1 MQVDFGRAALDY
13 ARHRAGFP
21 DRFYDMLAARGIL
34 PRATLTQEAADRALD
49 IAAGTGTIARNLA
62 RRGWRVDGIDR
73 SGDMLAE
80 ARMLDAEAGVAV
92 AYQIAPAES
101 LPFADGS
108 FVLATAGTSWHWFD
122 RPRAAAEARRVLIPG
137 GHLVIA
143 SQEWREGPGNAVEAT
158 RLLIAAHNPEWAR
171 DVANTDRFAFTFDW
185 ADELVPHGF
194 GDIERIAFPVD
205 IRYSH
210 EAWRG
215 RIRASAGVGA
225 SLSPDGVARFDAD
238 LAALLARDF
247 PADPLP
253 MPHEVMM
260 IVARAI

>member
-13 ARHRAGFP
+13 ARYRAGFP
-21 DRFYDMLAARGIL
+21 DRFYDALETGGIR
-34 PRATLTQEAADRALD
+34 PAPGADRALD
-49 IAAGTGTIARNLA
+49 IATGTGTIARGLA
-62 RRGWRVDGIDR
+62 RRGWRVDGIDL
-73 SGDMLAE
+73 SGDMLAA
-80 ARMLDAEAGVAV
+80 ARILDAESDMSV
-92 AYQIAPAES
+92 AYQIAPAET
-101 LPFADGS
+101 LPFADGC
-108 FVLATAGTSWHWFD
+108 FALATAGTCWHWFD
-122 RPRAAAEARRVLIPG
+122 RARAAMEARRVLISG

-143 SQEWREGPGNAVEAT
+143 SLEWREGPGNAVEAT
-158 RLLIAAHNPEWAR
+158 RLLIAAHNPAWAR

-185 ADELVPHGF
+185 GDELVGRGF
-194 GDIERIAFPVD
+194 AIVEKQAFEFEIP
-205 IRYSH
+205 YSH

-225 SLSPDGVARFDAD
+225 SLSADGVARFDAD

-253 MPHEVMM
+253 FPHEVMM

>member
-1 MQVDFGRAALDY
+1 MQVDFGQAALDY
-13 ARHRAGFP
+13 ARYRAGFP
-21 DRFYDMLAARGIL
+21 DRFYDVLETDGIQ
-34 PRATLTQEAADRALD
+34 PASGADRALD
-49 IAAGTGTIARNLA
+49 IATGTGTIARSLA
-62 RRGWRVDGIDR
+62 RRGWRVDGIDL
-73 SGDMLAE
+73 SGDMLAA
-80 ARMLDAEAGVAV
+80 ARILDAECDMSV
-92 AYQIAPAES
+92 AYQIAPAET

-108 FVLATAGTSWHWFD
+108 FALATAGTCWHWLD
-122 RPRAAAEARRVLIPG
+122 RARAAAEARRVLISG

-171 DVANTDRFAFTFDW
+171 DAANTDRFAFTFDW
-185 ADELVPHGF
+185 GDELVGRGF
-194 GDIERIAFPVD
+194 TIVEQQAFEVAIP
-205 IRYSH
+205 YSH

-225 SLSPDGVARFDAD
+225 SLSADGVARFDTD

-247 PADPLP
+247 PADPLA